1 MSIRNNLPVIVVAA
15 AVAACQGTGPQMS
28 RVTALLTD
36 APGTDMIQSA
46 QVTVSTV
53 YLVGGD
59 GTARDTLSTNGGVFD
74 LLDLQ
79 NGITAFLGTATVVAG
94 DYEQLRLVVTD
105 ATITLKSGFT
115 FSDGSST
122 RSLKVPSGAESGI
135 KVEFGGSVHI
145 TPPATT
151 LTIDF
156 PIDQNFVFTGGSTS
170 PDGVL
175 FTPSLHGTVTQ

>member
-1 MSIRNNLPVIVVAA
+1 MRISKSLSLVVLTALL
-15 AVAACQGTGPQMS
+15 ACQGGGPQFS
-28 RVTALLTD
+28 RVTARLTD
-36 APGTDMIQSA
+36 APGIDMIESA
-46 QVTVSTV
+46 QVTISTV

-59 GTARDTLSTNGGVFD
+59 GTGRDTLATNAGVFD

-79 NGITAFLGTATVVAG
+79 NGVTAFLGTATVVAG

-115 FSDGSST
+115 FSDGTST
-122 RSLKVPSGAESGI
+122 RTLKVPSGFESGI
-135 KVEFGGSVHI
+135 KVSFGGSVHI
-145 TPPATT
+145 TPPTTT

-156 PIDQNFVFTGGSTS
+156 PIDQNFVFTGGTST

-175 FTPSLHGTVTQ
+175 FTPSLHGTVTP